1 MNPLL
6 FILLSPS
13 MLTSA
18 RGEIKLIKTRRE
30 RMRERECK
38 REIITS

>member
-1 MNPLL
+1 
-6 FILLSPS
+6 

-30 RMRERECK
+30 RECERENARERL
-38 REIITS
+38 